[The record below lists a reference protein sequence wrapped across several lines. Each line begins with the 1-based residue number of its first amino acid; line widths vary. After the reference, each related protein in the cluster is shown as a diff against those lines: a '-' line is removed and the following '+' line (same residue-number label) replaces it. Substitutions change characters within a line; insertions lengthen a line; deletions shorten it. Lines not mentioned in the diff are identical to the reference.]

1 MIKKILHNF
10 MKIKKKTFMIC
21 WSKEKKIM
29 ICWSEEDKEYMR
41 PSLLPTQL
49 GKDPFKKFHIT
60 YL

>member
-1 MIKKILHNF
+1 M
-10 MKIKKKTFMIC
+10 KKKKKNIHDLL
-21 WSKEKKIM
+21 EQRKKIM

-49 GKDPFKKFHIT
+49 GKDPFKKIHIT